1 MTLSPEREQQLR
13 ECPVLCDVSDVD
25 ERRFVS
31 ELVRQKAE
39 HIEWALLRDEAL
51 FEHAARELEERPT
64 TRPPARARRETA

>member
-1 MTLSPEREQQLR
+1 MLTAERQALLR
-13 ECPVLCDVSDVD
+13 EHPILCDVGDVE

-39 HIEWALLRDEAL
+39 QIEWLLLRDEAL

-64 TRPPARARRETA
+64 TRPPAFARSTG